1 MVVIQGAATGMR
13 RIKSLLARFAG
24 TALLFSAVV
33 GVGTSLV
40 LLVSSCIGYLPYSDR
55 PGLGWWGKP
64 HFPSWTEASTYI
76 GFAPWFAYGCL
87 YFGLGLFVLS
97 LALGI
102 ASTPRRLNRLIG
114 GFIAAIAAMFAVA
127 AAGWYLALAAV
138 GPYSALA
145 LGLLYG
151 IFIFPRFV
159 RPRTPPTATWI
170 RIGTVACAAVLFLGW
185 IFAPLLPQKSVPGV
199 RFDLIRVTP
208 GETPVKQQWFE
219 SKDVAAQ
226 VAVLHITGEPHGGIG
241 GGGASSGEG
250 VPEIDVDLIAL
261 EAISSTSK
269 LDIPKSGYVVY
280 VLKGGKWTANPSFS
294 KKDGRKFTV
303 APGNDPRFDGGQIK
317 FSNDKEFKSFT
328 WYPTIPKGE

>member
-170 RIGTVACAAVLFLGW
+170 RIGTVACASVLFLGW

-250 VPEIDVDLIAL
+250 VLEIDVDLIAL
-261 EAISSTSK
+261 EPIGTISK

-328 WYPTIPKGE
+328 WYPTIPKGQ